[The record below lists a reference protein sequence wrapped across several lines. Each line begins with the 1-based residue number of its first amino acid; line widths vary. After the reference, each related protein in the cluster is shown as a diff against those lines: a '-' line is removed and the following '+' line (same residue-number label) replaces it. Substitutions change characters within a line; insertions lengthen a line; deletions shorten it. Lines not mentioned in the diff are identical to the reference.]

1 MSRCNRF
8 YGNATTKTRNHQNP
22 ALSPVTLAVS
32 AHSEQPSVVAQ
43 TSPTVEVTL
52 TAVTTPINGPA
63 RQSATSEAKLDVGS
77 TATLGFALRGNLCN
91 RAIGGRTVVDATATH
106 AWTVTVTLSSARID
120 KIAVDV
126 AVERLDG
133 QPLRVTRRELRQLL
147 LSEGAPHVLDFIEAD
162 DEALAACDMKNIVLQ
177 VSAAVIERQAAVR
190 EPLDYDLWF
199 THTDAGG
206 RAITRHAAVTGFQG
220 KAVDFMFRPVRWPL
234 QTLAPSSPADLS
246 IDEEIYGT
254 IRGRLQIDGAIDI
267 SLTTTRS
274 LSHTYPNGSWGSTGN
289 EGGRKNFSVRA
300 GEPVA
305 LEIPKPSGSAL
316 LKSQDGSTMR
326 ANYSELFANH
336 AASIIVRVSRN

>member
-1 MSRCNRF
+1 M
-8 YGNATTKTRNHQNP
+8 TR
-22 ALSPVTLAVS
+22 ACCLRASVAGFLMFTVS

-43 TSPTVEVTL
+43 TSAVAVTL
-52 TAVTTPINGPA
+52 AAVSTPVNGAA
-63 RQSATSEAKLDVGS
+63 RQSGTSSANLNAGGN
-77 TATLGFALRGNLCN
+77 ATLGFALRHDLCA
-91 RAIGGRTVVDATATH
+91 RGIGGRTIIDATAQH
-106 AWTVTVTLSSARID
+106 AWLVGVTLVSAQID

-126 AVERLDG
+126 ALERQDG
-133 QPLRVTRRELRQLL
+133 QPLRVTKRELRHLVL
-147 LSEGAPHVLDFIEAD
+147 TEGAPHVLDFIEAD
-162 DEALAACDMKNIVLQ
+162 DEALAACDTKNIVLQ
-177 VSAAVIERQAAVR
+177 VSAAQVERQAAVR

-206 RAITRHAAVTGFQG
+206 RAITRHAAVTGLQG

-305 LEIPKPSGSAL
+305 LEIPKPGGSAT

-336 AASIIVRVSRN
+336 AASMIVRVSRN

>member
-1 MSRCNRF
+1 MSHRAFSRV
-8 YGNATTKTRNHQNP
+8 
-22 ALSPVTLAVS
+22 ALAAFVTFAVS

-43 TSPTVEVTL
+43 TSTVEVTL
-52 TAVTTPINGPA
+52 TAMTTPIDGPS

-77 TATLGFALRGNLCN
+77 TATLGFALRGNLCH

-106 AWTVTVTLSSARID
+106 AWTVTVTLSSAQID

-162 DEALAACDMKNIVLQ
+162 DAALAACHMKNIVLQ

-190 EPLDYDLWF
+190 EALDYDLWF

-206 RAITRHAAVTGFQG
+206 RANTRHAAVTGLQG
-220 KAVDFMFRPVRWPL
+220 KAIDFMFRPVRWPL

-254 IRGRLQIDGAIDI
+254 IRGRLQIDGTIDV
-267 SLTTTRS
+267 SLTTTRL
-274 LSHTYPNGSWGSTGN
+274 LSHTNPSGSSGFVGH
-289 EGGRKNFSVRA
+289 EGGRKNFSVHA

-305 LEIPKPSGSAL
+305 LEIPRPGGGANLRSR
-316 LKSQDGSTMR
+316 DGSTMR

-336 AASIIVRVSRN
+336 AASMIVRVSRN